1 MPEKCDCC
9 GAPII
14 RIDTVHGPMVC
25 NHPAVHYWIVGADQ
39 TLVTPNGE
47 LIYAGL
53 NGELRC
59 ANGLAYTLHTCPG
72 TDDDAE

>member
-9 GAPII
+9 GATII
-14 RIDTVHGPMVC
+14 HIETVHGTMTC
-25 NHPAVHYWIVGADQ
+25 NHPAVHYWVVGANQ

-47 LIYAGL
+47 LIYACL
-53 NGELRC
+53 NGEIRN

-72 TDDDAE
+72 TDDETE